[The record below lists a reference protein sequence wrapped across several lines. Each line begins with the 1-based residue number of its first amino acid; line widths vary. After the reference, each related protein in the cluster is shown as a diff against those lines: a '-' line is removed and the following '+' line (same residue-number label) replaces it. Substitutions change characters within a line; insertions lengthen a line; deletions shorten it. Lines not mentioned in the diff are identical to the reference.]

1 MKNSLDGPNR
11 KLEMTGERVSELED
25 SSAEIIQCEEQREK
39 RLKENKQ
46 SSMELWEKV

>member
-25 SSAEIIQCEEQREK
+25 SSAEEQREK

-46 SSMELWEKV
+46 SSMDLWEKV